1 MRRTANR
8 FAIFPVS
15 LFLFSALSLNA
26 QDTSTPH
33 QATPAAQPTNTMRRA
48 IEWKRFDYTCE
59 KEAKLILYLRGQL
72 IKVRFADKTY
82 FMKQVSSADG
92 ARYSDGKVLWWGGGD
107 GGFLQKDSP
116 DSGGAMIVKGCKLD
130 KPSPSNH
137 P

>member
-8 FAIFPVS
+8 FAICPVS

-26 QDTSTPH
+26 QEPPAPP
-33 QATPAAQPTNTMRRA
+33 QAAPAQPGNTMHRA

-59 KEAKLILYLRGQL
+59 NEAKLTLYLRGQM

-82 FMKQVSSADG
+82 FMKQVPSADG
-92 ARYSDGKVLWWGGGD
+92 ARYSDGKVFWWAVGD
-107 GGFLQKDSP
+107 DGFLQEDSP
-116 DSGGAMIVKGCKLD
+116 DDNGAMIVKNCKLD
-130 KPSPSNH
+130 KPSLSNH